1 MPLDE
6 VEANLI
12 VHKIQGTGTPIR
24 SIAEDILAVVPQLW
38 RGPEPSREGILGKQ
52 PRPCPPSIACQ
63 SLRTTALLVPGHF
76 KIQSSTFSDL
86 CIQRG
91 MHVQQ
96 DKVNFIIKLVKEA
109 FRMIA
114 ECNPILFRELT

>member
-38 RGPEPSREGILGKQ
+38 RGPEPSRE
-52 PRPCPPSIACQ
+52 
-63 SLRTTALLVPGHF
+63 
-76 KIQSSTFSDL
+76 
-86 CIQRG
+86 CIQGRHPG
-91 MHVQQ
+91 KAAQALSSFNSLPKFENHCVVSTRALQ
-96 DKVNFIIKLVKEA
+96 NTEFH
-109 FRMIA
+109 
-114 ECNPILFRELT
+114 LF